1 FDLGLCYQKAS
12 QEAFKVAHDMAGS
25 PESGAGAAPA
35 LAVAPVPEAPSPGQ
49 TQRVV
54 GLIVG
59 GAGVAALVG
68 GAITGVMA
76 KSAYDNALSHGAVPT
91 AGAVA
96 SQVAS
101 AYDLATASTISFI
114 AGAAALGTGAV
125 IFFTAPKARPIGA
138 VGLGPA
144 AEGAGLAVA
153 GRF

>member
-1 FDLGLCYQKAS
+1 
-12 QEAFKVAHDMAGS
+12 MAGS
-25 PESGAGAAPA
+25 PEPGAGAAPA

-49 TQRVV
+49 TQRVI

-59 GAGVAALVG
+59 GAGVAGLVAG
-68 GAITGVMA
+68 GITGVMA
-76 KSAYDNALSHGAVPT
+76 KSAFDNAVGHGGVPT
-91 AGAVA
+91 AGAGT

-101 AYDLATASTISFI
+101 AYDLATTSTISFI
-114 AGAAALGTGAV
+114 AGAAALGAGAV
-125 IFFTAPKARPIGA
+125 IFFAAPKARPIAA